1 MTIKA
6 VDLFCGVGGLT
17 YGLQKAGIPVVAG
30 IDIDDSCEYAYT
42 HNNNCTFIHKSVED
56 VTGKEIR
63 ALLRGADVKILVG
76 CAPCQPFS
84 SHQKDK
90 QNRSKHKDWKLLYQ
104 FGRLVEETRPHIV
117 SMENVPELE
126 KEKVICGYHTIVN
139 WDLTHAE
146 IVTALIQINANPERE
161 YGYDRIA
168 SRIYKFDEVDTMY
181 LLSGSFEFVCIVKG
195 KTMQEVAHFVASKLA
210 CVDGVTGTSTYFV
223 LKQYKNN
230 GVVLIEDEDG
240 KNDRLVVTP

>member
-1 MTIKA
+1 MDNKELLSMS
-6 VDLFCGVGGLT
+6 DGLLIQL
-17 YGLQKAGIPVVAG
+17 LQKNARYKVSDLAAALAESK
-30 IDIDDSCEYAYT
+30 DS
-42 HNNNCTFIHKSVED
+42 IVE
-56 VTGKEIR
+56 R
-63 ALLRGADVKILVG
+63 L
-76 CAPCQPFS
+76 
-84 SHQKDK
+84 
-90 QNRSKHKDWKLLYQ
+90 NR
-104 FGRLVEETRPHIV
+104 
-117 SMENVPELE
+117 LE
-126 KEKVICGYHTIVN
+126 KEKIICGYHTIVN
-139 WDLTHAE
+139 WDKTNTEL
-146 IVTALIQINANPERE
+146 VTAMIEINAIPERE

-168 SRIYKFDEVDTMY
+168 SHIYKFDEVDTMY

>member
-1 MTIKA
+1 MDEK
-6 VDLFCGVGGLT
+6 LMLSL
-17 YGLQKAGIPVVAG
+17 LQKNARMKITDLAAAL
-30 IDIDDSCEYAYT
+30 DESKDDVIE
-42 HNNNCTFIHKSVED
+42 
-56 VTGKEIR
+56 
-63 ALLRGADVKILVG
+63 
-76 CAPCQPFS
+76 
-84 SHQKDK
+84 
-90 QNRSKHKDWKLLYQ
+90 KL
-104 FGRLVEETRPHIV
+104 T
-117 SMENVPELE
+117 ELE
-126 KEKVICGYHTIVN
+126 KKKVICGYHTN
-139 WDLTHAE
+139 TE
-146 IVTALIQINANPERE
+146 IVTALIQVNASPERE

-168 SRIYKFDEVDTMY
+168 SHIYKFDEVDTMY

>member
-1 MTIKA
+1 MYYNKYNIKE
-6 VDLFCGVGGLT
+6 GVIVMEDKLLLSL
-17 YGLQKAGIPVVAG
+17 LQKNARMKITDLA
-30 IDIDDSCEYAYT
+30 A
-42 HNNNCTFIHKSVED
+42 
-56 VTGKEIR
+56 
-63 ALLRGADVKILVG
+63 AL
-76 CAPCQPFS
+76 
-84 SHQKDK
+84 
-90 QNRSKHKDWKLLYQ
+90 
-104 FGRLVEETRPHIV
+104 EETKD
-117 SMENVPELE
+117 NVIDRLTELE

-181 LLSGSFEFVCIVKG
+181 LLSGSVEFVAIVKG

-210 CVDGVTGTSTYFV
+210 CLDGVTGTSTFFV

-240 KNDRLVVTP
+240 SNDRLVVTP